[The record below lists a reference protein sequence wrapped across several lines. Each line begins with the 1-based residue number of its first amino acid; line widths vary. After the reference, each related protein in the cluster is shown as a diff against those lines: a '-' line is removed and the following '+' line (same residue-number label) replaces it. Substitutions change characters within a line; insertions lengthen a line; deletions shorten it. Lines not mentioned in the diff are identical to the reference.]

1 MFLEA
6 RMQFPDADTVFI
18 GPCLYAVFLR
28 PEFRITDIAV
38 PEGGLL
44 YIGKVEKQN
53 KRLHFAAPHSGSSTL
68 RRSLGALLKDQLDM
82 QVHPRSLGRS
92 NADFANYVFSKDAEK
107 RLSNW
112 MLAHL
117 CYAVVPVEDEVR
129 ATEKQAIKELQ
140 PPLNLT
146 DWRNPQRKHLKELRK
161 RCADEA
167 RARAVQSPR

>member
-1 MFLEA
+1 
-6 RMQFPDADTVFI
+6 
-18 GPCLYAVFLR
+18 
-28 PEFRITDIAV
+28 
-38 PEGGLL
+38 
-44 YIGKVEKQN
+44 
-53 KRLHFAAPHSGSSTL
+53 
-68 RRSLGALLKDQLDM
+68 M
-82 QVHPRSLGRS
+82 QVHPRSLGGS

-117 CYAVVPVEDEVR
+117 CYAVVPVEDEIR
-129 ATEKQAIKELQ
+129 AAEKQAIKELQ

-146 DWRNPQRKHLKELRK
+146 DWRNPQRKYLKELRK